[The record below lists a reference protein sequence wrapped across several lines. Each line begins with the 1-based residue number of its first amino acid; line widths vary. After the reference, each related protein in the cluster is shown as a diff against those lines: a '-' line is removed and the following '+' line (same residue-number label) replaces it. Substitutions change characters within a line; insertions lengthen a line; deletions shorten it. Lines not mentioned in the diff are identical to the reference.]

1 MGRWIINNWW
11 RVRIIF
17 WGTPEYSIASLDIF
31 IKSKHEV
38 IGVVSQPDKKRSRG
52 NKLISS
58 PVKSFVEQKSIKIY
72 TPEKIKD
79 NIDFINE
86 LKSLSCDLFIVIAY
100 GKILPKEILEIP
112 KFGCWNAHASLLPR
126 WRGAAPIQWSLIKG
140 DEFTGVGIMK
150 MNEGLDTGDLLL
162 EEKIKIGN
170 DDNLNTLSEK
180 LSILS
185 AKLFLNATSLLE
197 ENIYKNTNS
206 QLTKQN
212 SLGREITYARMI
224 EKSDFRVDWGNEA
237 IEIIQKIKG
246 LYPRANTTFRGK
258 NLKILKI
265 KILSSDE
272 IKNEKYHLMSNN
284 SKPGII
290 IAVIENE
297 GIIIS
302 TKTDPIILLEAKL
315 EGKNIS
321 SKNQLI
327 QQLKP
332 TVGDYFS
339 D

>member
-1 MGRWIINNWW
+1 
-11 RVRIIF
+11 VRIIF
-17 WGTPEYSIASLDIF
+17 WGTPEYSIPSLDIF

-38 IGVVSQPDKKRSRG
+38 IAVVSQPDKKRSRG
-52 NKLISS
+52 NKLIAS
-58 PVKSFVEQKSIKIY
+58 PVKCIAERESIKIY
-72 TPEKIKD
+72 TPEKIKG

-150 MNEGLDTGDLLL
+150 MNERLDTGDILL
-162 EEKIKIGN
+162 EEKIKIN
-170 DDNLNTLSEK
+170 NNDNLYTISER

-185 AKLFLNATSLLE
+185 AKLFLNATSLIE
-197 ENIYKNTNS
+197 ENINKNANY
-206 QLTKQN
+206 QLTKQ
-212 SLGREITYARMI
+212 SSIKREISYARMI
-224 EKSDFRVDWGNEA
+224 EKSDYKVFWSNEA
-237 IEIIQKIKG
+237 FKISQKIKA

-258 NLKILKI
+258 NLKIIKI
-265 KILSSDE
+265 KVLSSDE
-272 IKNEKYHLMSNN
+272 VKDEKYSLMSNY

-302 TKTDPIILLEAKL
+302 TKTEPIILLEVKL

>member
-1 MGRWIINNWW
+1 M
-11 RVRIIF
+11 RIIF
-17 WGTPEYSIASLDIF
+17 WGTPEYSIPSLDIF

-38 IGVVSQPDKKRSRG
+38 IAVVSQPDKKRSRG
-52 NKLISS
+52 NKLIAS
-58 PVKSFVEQKSIKIY
+58 PVKNIAKQESIKIY
-72 TPEKIKD
+72 TPEKIRG

-112 KFGCWNAHASLLPR
+112 KVGCWNAHASLLPR

-150 MNEGLDTGDLLL
+150 MNEGLDTGDILL
-162 EEKIKIGN
+162 EEKIKISN
-170 DDNLNTLSEK
+170 NDNLNTLSEK

-185 AKLFLNATSLLE
+185 AKLFLKATSIIE
-197 ENIYKNTNS
+197 ENINKNNNS

-212 SLGREITYARMI
+212 TLGREITYARMI
-224 EKSDFRVDWGNEA
+224 EKSDFKVDWSNEA
-237 IEIIQKIKG
+237 IKISQKIKA

-265 KILSSDE
+265 KVLSIDL
-272 IKNEKYHLMSNN
+272 IKNEKYLFMSNN
-284 SKPGII
+284 SRPGII
-290 IAVIENE
+290 LAVIENE

-315 EGKNIS
+315 EGKNVS

-332 TVGDYFS
+332 SVGEYLS

>member
-1 MGRWIINNWW
+1 M
-11 RVRIIF
+11 RIIF

-38 IGVVSQPDKKRSRG
+38 IAVVSQPDKKRSRG
-52 NKLISS
+52 NKLTSS
-58 PVKSFVEQKSIKIY
+58 PVKSFAEQESIKIY
-72 TPEKIKD
+72 TPEKIRD
-79 NIDFINE
+79 NIHFINE

-162 EEKIKIGN
+162 EEKIKIEN
-170 DDNLNTLSEK
+170 NDNLETLSVK

-185 AKLFLNATSLLE
+185 SKLFLNATSLLE
-197 ENIYKNTNS
+197 ENINKNTNS
-206 QLTKQN
+206 QLIKQN
-212 SLGREITYARMI
+212 TLGREVTYARMI
-224 EKSDFRVDWGNEA
+224 EKADYKVIWSTEA
-237 IEIIQKIKG
+237 FKISQKIKA
-246 LYPRANTTFRGK
+246 LYPRANTTYRGK
-258 NLKILKI
+258 NLKIIKI
-265 KILSSDE
+265 KVLSSDE
-272 IKNEKYHLMSNN
+272 IKNEKYLLMSNY

-290 IAVIENE
+290 LAVLDNE

-302 TKTDPIILLEAKL
+302 TKTDPIVLLEGKL

-327 QQLKP
+327 QHLKP
-332 TVGDYFS
+332 IVGEYLS

>member
-1 MGRWIINNWW
+1 
-11 RVRIIF
+11 VRIIF
-17 WGTPEYSIASLDIF
+17 WGTPEYSISSLDIF

-38 IGVVSQPDKKRSRG
+38 IAVVSQPDKKRSRG

-58 PVKSFVEQKSIKIY
+58 PIKNIAEQESIKIY
-72 TPEKIKD
+72 TPEKIKG

-112 KFGCWNAHASLLPR
+112 KYGCWNAHASLLPR

-150 MNEGLDTGDLLL
+150 MNEGLDTGDILL
-162 EEKIKIGN
+162 EEKIKIDN
-170 DDNLNTLSEK
+170 NDNLNTLSEK

-185 AKLFLNATSLLE
+185 AKLFLNATSLIE
-197 ENIYKNTNS
+197 ENINKKTTS
-206 QLTKQN
+206 KLTKQN
-212 SLGREITYARMI
+212 TLGREITYARMI
-224 EKSDFRVDWGNEA
+224 EKSDFKVVWSHEA
-237 IEIIQKIKG
+237 FKISQKIKA
-246 LYPRANTTFRGK
+246 LYPKANTTFRGK
-258 NLKILKI
+258 NLKIIKI
-265 KILSSDE
+265 KVLSSDE
-272 IKNEKYHLMSNN
+272 IKNEKYLKMRNY

-290 IAVIENE
+290 LSVLENE

-332 TVGDYFS
+332 TVGEYFS

>member
-1 MGRWIINNWW
+1 M
-11 RVRIIF
+11 RIIF

-38 IGVVSQPDKKRSRG
+38 IAVVSQPDKKRSRG

-58 PVKSFVEQKSIKIY
+58 PVKSFAEQESIKIY
-72 TPEKIKD
+72 TPAKIRD
-79 NIDFINE
+79 NIHFINE

-162 EEKIKIGN
+162 EEKIKIENGSSYLPS
-170 DDNLNTLSEK
+170 DDTLV
-180 LSILS
+180 ILS
-185 AKLFLNATSLLE
+185 AKMFLNATSLLE
-197 ENIYKNTNS
+197 ENININTNA
-206 QLTKQN
+206 QLKKQ
-212 SLGREITYARMI
+212 STLGREITYARMI
-224 EKSDFRVDWGNEA
+224 EKSDFKVDWGNEA
-237 IEIIQKIKG
+237 IKISQKIKA

-265 KILSSDE
+265 KVLISDE
-272 IKNEKYHLMSNN
+272 IKNEKYLFMSNY
-284 SKPGII
+284 SRPGII
-290 IAVIENE
+290 LAVIENE

-321 SKNQLI
+321 SKKQLI

-332 TVGDYFS
+332 SVGEYLS

>member
-1 MGRWIINNWW
+1 M
-11 RVRIIF
+11 
-17 WGTPEYSIASLDIF
+17 
-31 IKSKHEV
+31 
-38 IGVVSQPDKKRSRG
+38 
-52 NKLISS
+52 
-58 PVKSFVEQKSIKIY
+58 
-72 TPEKIKD
+72 
-79 NIDFINE
+79 
-86 LKSLSCDLFIVIAY
+86 
-100 GKILPKEILEIP
+100 EIP
-112 KFGCWNAHASLLPR
+112 KYGCWNAHASLLPR
-126 WRGAAPIQWSLIKG
+126 WRGAAPIQWSLING

-150 MNEGLDTGDLLL
+150 MDEGLDTGDLLL

-170 DDNLNTLSEK
+170 DDNLNTLSQK

-197 ENIYKNTNS
+197 ENIYINTNS

-237 IEIIQKIKG
+237 IEISQKIKG

-265 KILSSDE
+265 KVLSSDE
-272 IKNEKYHLMSNN
+272 IKNEKYLFMSNY

-290 IAVIENE
+290 LAVIENE

-315 EGKNIS
+315 EGKTFLVKSN
-321 SKNQLI
+321 
-327 QQLKP
+327 
-332 TVGDYFS
+332 
-339 D
+339 

>member
-1 MGRWIINNWW
+1 
-11 RVRIIF
+11 VRIVF
-17 WGTPEYSIASLDIF
+17 WGTPEYSLPSLDIF

-38 IGVVSQPDKKRSRG
+38 IAVVSQPDKKRSRG

-58 PVKSFVEQKSIKIY
+58 PVKSFAEKEYIKIY

-79 NIDFINE
+79 NTHFINE

-126 WRGAAPIQWSLIKG
+126 WRGAAPIQWSLING

-150 MNEGLDTGDLLL
+150 LNEGLDTGDLLL
-162 EEKIKIGN
+162 EEKIKIDK

-185 AKLFLNATSLLE
+185 AKLFINATALLE
-197 ENIYKNTNS
+197 EKINKNTNP

-212 SLGREITYARMI
+212 TLGREITYARMI
-224 EKSDFRVDWGNEA
+224 EKSDFKVDWGNKA
-237 IEIIQKIKG
+237 IKISQKIKA

-258 NLKILKI
+258 NLKII
-265 KILSSDE
+265 KITVLCNDK
-272 IKNEKYHLMSNN
+272 IKNEKYRLMSNY
-284 SKPGII
+284 SEPGII
-290 IAVIENE
+290 IAVIENK

-332 TVGDYFS
+332 IVGDYFS

>member
-1 MGRWIINNWW
+1 M
-11 RVRIIF
+11 RIIF
-17 WGTPEYSIASLDIF
+17 WGTPEYSLSSLDIF

-38 IGVVSQPDKKRSRG
+38 IAVVSQPDKKRSRG

-58 PVKSFVEQKSIKIY
+58 PVKSFAQKESIKIY

-79 NIDFINE
+79 NASFINE

-112 KFGCWNAHASLLPR
+112 KFGSWNAHASLLPR
-126 WRGAAPIQWSLIKG
+126 WRGAAPIQWSLMKG

-162 EEKIKIGN
+162 EEKIKIDNN
-170 DDNLNTLSEK
+170 DNFKTLSKK

-185 AKLFLNATSLLE
+185 AKLFLNATALLE
-197 ENIYKNTNS
+197 ENINKNTNS

-212 SLGREITYARMI
+212 TLGREITYARMI
-224 EKSDFRVDWGNEA
+224 EKPDYKVVWSDEA
-237 IEIIQKIKG
+237 LKISQKIKG
-246 LYPRANTTFRGK
+246 LYPRVNTTFKGK
-258 NLKILKI
+258 NLKIIKI
-265 KILSSDE
+265 KVLSSDE
-272 IKNEKYHLMSNN
+272 IKNGKYHLMSNY

-290 IAVIENE
+290 LAVIENE

-321 SKNQLI
+321 RKNQLI

-332 TVGDYFS
+332 TVGDYF
-339 D
+339 

>member
-1 MGRWIINNWW
+1 M
-11 RVRIIF
+11 RIVF
-17 WGTPEYSIASLDIF
+17 WGTPEYSLASLDILN
-31 IKSKHEV
+31 KSKHEV
-38 IGVVSQPDKKRSRG
+38 IAVVSQPDKKRSRG

-58 PVKSFVEQKSIKIY
+58 PVKTFAKNESIKFY
-72 TPEKIKD
+72 TPEKIRG
-79 NIDFINE
+79 NIPFINE

-112 KFGCWNAHASLLPR
+112 KLGCWNAHASLLPR
-126 WRGAAPIQWSLIKG
+126 WRGAAPIQWSLMKG

-150 MNEGLDTGDLLL
+150 MNEGLDTGDLLS
-162 EEKIKIGN
+162 EEKIKIDN
-170 DDNLNTLSEK
+170 NDNLNTLSKK

-197 ENIYKNTNS
+197 ENINKKTNS
-206 QLTKQN
+206 KLTKQN
-212 SLGREITYARMI
+212 TLGREITYARMI
-224 EKSDFRVDWGNEA
+224 EKSDFKVDWDNEA
-237 IEIIQKIKG
+237 IKISRKIKA

-258 NLKILKI
+258 NLKIIKI
-265 KILSSDE
+265 KVLSSDE
-272 IKNEKYHLMSNN
+272 INNEKYSFMSNYL
-284 SKPGII
+284 KPGII
-290 IAVIENE
+290 LAVIENE

-327 QQLKP
+327 QHLKP
-332 TVGDYFS
+332 SVGEYLS

>member
-1 MGRWIINNWW
+1 MDRWIINNWW

-38 IGVVSQPDKKRSRG
+38 IAVVSQPDKKRSRG

-58 PVKSFVEQKSIKIY
+58 PVKSLAEQESIKIY
-72 TPEKIKD
+72 TPAKIRD
-79 NIDFINE
+79 NIHFINE

-150 MNEGLDTGDLLL
+150 MNEWLDTGDILL
-162 EEKIKIGN
+162 EEKIKIDN
-170 DDNLNTLSEK
+170 NDNLNTLMEK

-185 AKLFLNATSLLE
+185 AKLFLNATSLIE
-197 ENIYKNTNS
+197 ENINKNTNY
-206 QLTKQN
+206 QLTKQ
-212 SLGREITYARMI
+212 SSIKREISYARMI
-224 EKSDFRVDWGNEA
+224 EKSDYIVVWSNEA
-237 IEIIQKIKG
+237 FKISQKIKA
-246 LYPRANTTFRGK
+246 LYPRANTSFRGK
-258 NLKILKI
+258 NLKIIKI
-265 KILSSDE
+265 KVLSSDE
-272 IKNEKYHLMSNN
+272 IKNEKYLFISNY

-290 IAVIENE
+290 LAVIENE
-297 GIIIS
+297 GLIIS

-321 SKNQLI
+321 RKKQLI

-332 TVGDYFS
+332 SVGEYIS